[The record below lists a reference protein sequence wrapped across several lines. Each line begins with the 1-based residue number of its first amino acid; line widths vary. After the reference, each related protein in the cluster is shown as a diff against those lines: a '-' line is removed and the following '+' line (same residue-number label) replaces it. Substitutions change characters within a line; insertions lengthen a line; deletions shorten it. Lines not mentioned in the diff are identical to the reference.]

1 MSLQRWQV
9 GLCSGHGSWS
19 AIQTCLWQAYEVSL
33 NPPCISPAGKKGQ
46 TTLEKETANKIC
58 DVECINN
65 INEVFV
71 KEIWNF

>member
-1 MSLQRWQV
+1 MSLQHWQA
-9 GLCSGHGSWS
+9 GLYSGHGSWW

-33 NPPCISPAGKKGQ
+33 NLPCISPARKKGQ
-46 TTLEKETANKIC
+46 TTSEKETANKTC